1 MLAFIL
7 APSYMLEIMLAFVF
21 APVYMLE
28 KMLAFVLAP
37 LYMLEIMLAFVVPL
51 YMADTNG
58 VVVDDGCIDDGL

>member
-1 MLAFIL
+1 
-7 APSYMLEIMLAFVF
+7 MLAFVF

-37 LYMLEIMLAFVVPL
+37 LYMLEIMLAFVVVPL

>member
-1 MLAFIL
+1 MVLAFIL

-21 APVYMLE
+21 APV
-28 KMLAFVLAP
+28 
-37 LYMLEIMLAFVVPL
+37 YMLEIMLAFVVPL